1 MLVAA
6 KWVERI
12 GYRGAP
18 LRRTYLLWRVL
29 PVVAIPAFWL
39 GDAGLAALNLNVSET
54 TATVL
59 IVVSALLMTG
69 VIIWAQGITQRNM
82 VTEIL
87 RNAHLP
93 LMKINDR
100 SIGTIAGYDNWIGR
114 VGSLARPAL

>member
-6 KWVERI
+6 SWVERI
-12 GYRGAP
+12 GYRGAQ
-18 LRRTYLLWRVL
+18 LRRNYLLWRVS

-39 GDAGLAALNLNVSET
+39 CIAGVAALRLNVSET

-59 IVVSALLMTG
+59 VIVSALLMTG

-93 LMKINDR
+93 PMKINDR